1 MKSRIPL
8 SNTAAVLLRDFLADH
23 DLSQAKLARDIR
35 ISPQLLNDLLAERR
49 LFSTEVCL
57 KLGRYFGNEPEYWM
71 RLQNHYLFRKTG
83 EEKSKELDEIQQYQA
98 TK

>member
-1 MKSRIPL
+1 MKTRIPL
-8 SNTAAVLLRDFLADH
+8 SNSAAALLRDFLADY

-35 ISPQLLNDLLAERR
+35 ISPQLLNDLLAGRR
-49 LFSTEVCL
+49 LFTAEVCL

-83 EEKSKELDEIQQYQA
+83 EEKSKELAEIQPFHA
-98 TK
+98 AK